1 MNFSEY
7 KSAYDREGFVVI
19 RGFLDAPQ
27 LNVLKENLDRYIRDV
42 VPGLTSADAFFEDR
56 ARPESLRQMHRLE
69 QDPFFAAYQQH
80 PLWRQAAETLLG
92 EPARVP
98 TGVEWFNK
106 PPGFRHVTPPHQDN
120 FYFCLA
126 PPQVLTM
133 WLALDTVDEEN
144 GCLRYVPGSQQWGIR
159 PHQRTATLGFSQ
171 GLTSFGQEELHLEVA
186 VEAEPGD
193 VLIHHGNT
201 IHRAEAN
208 RSSTRH
214 RRSFAMVFQGES
226 CRRDESAFER
236 YRAASETQQ
245 RELNTQAVSSCNSEE
260 HS

>member
-1 MNFSEY
+1 
-7 KSAYDREGFVVI
+7 
-19 RGFLDAPQ
+19 
-27 LNVLKENLDRYIRDV
+27 
-42 VPGLTSADAFFEDR
+42 
-56 ARPESLRQMHRLE
+56 
-69 QDPFFAAYQQH
+69 
-80 PLWRQAAETLLG
+80 
-92 EPARVP
+92 
-98 TGVEWFNK
+98 
-106 PPGFRHVTPPHQDN
+106 
-120 FYFCLA
+120 
-126 PPQVLTM
+126 M

-159 PHQRTATLGFSQ
+159 PHQRTATLGFFQ
-171 GLTSFGQEELHLEVA
+171 GLTNFGQEELHLEVA